1 MGWFLQTPD
10 VASPKLLA
18 NILAECGPAQKGG
31 AAFAF
36 ASAQGVKLLAAEPG
50 FSKFLKTAEFTIIV
64 GLDAITD
71 TKAVDELR
79 KLSKS
84 HPNFKP
90 KLFLHKSAGSLFHP
104 KTIWLK
110 TLQGGAII
118 TGSGNL
124 TAGGLRS
131 NWEAMAVETLTVPEM
146 TAAEKSWDAWL
157 EAHSKELFDLDDPK
171 VAARAEANKR
181 LRVKIKKALKAP
193 EEETPEVKAEIESA
207 EETIEEIEQE
217 LKLNPILIA
226 EIPKAGTRWDQVNF
240 NKESFIKFF
249 GVTLGESKS
258 VQFFHVQP
266 DGSLVTEKL
275 RPPVAV
281 KSQNFRFELAA
292 ASGLPYPTHGVPI
305 AVFERVSDS
314 DFHYVL
320 LMPGEEQHTVIA
332 KYLDAARP
340 KKTRVLRRIPM
351 ISGDLQKVWPDAPF
365 FL

>member
-193 EEETPEVKAEIESA
+193 EEETPEVKAEIDAAAESV
-207 EETIEEIEQE
+207 EEIEQE
-217 LKLNPILIA
+217 LLLTPVLIA
-226 EIPKAGTRWDQVNF
+226 EAPGGRRWKQVGF
-240 NKESFIKFF
+240 SLEAYQQFF
-249 GVTLGESKS
+249 GVTLGTKK
-258 VQFFHVQP
+258 HVRFYQVHD
-266 DGSLVTEKL
+266 DGSLG
-275 RPPVAV
+275 PPEESESVAV
-281 KSQNFRFELAA
+281 KSKNYRFEIGAA
-292 ASGLPYPTHGVPI
+292 QGIPYPESGHPI
-305 AVFERVSDS
+305 VVFEKIGSSEFKYILR
-314 DFHYVL
+314 
-320 LMPGEEQHTVIA
+320 MPGHPDHTLIQDFLDKNYTKMRA
-332 KYLDAARP
+332 K
-340 KKTRVLRRIPM
+340 RRIP
-351 ISGDLQKVWPDAPF
+351 ITIGHLANFWPAAPF